1 MTMTITL
8 TNGGTTL
15 SLPPDLIWADE
26 LTWSAVAQS
35 TERGIF
41 GTLIIDAMARN
52 GGRPI
57 TLQGDGDSAWIDRG
71 TLRTLGAWAQTPGLR
86 MALDVRGEV
95 FSVVFDHG
103 PEEETRAI
111 AMSAVIDYSDK
122 QDGDYYCSLVLRFIE
137 ASEVL

>member
-1 MTMTITL
+1 MTITL

-86 MALDVRGEV
+86 MALEVRGEI
-95 FSVVFDHG
+95 FSVIFDHG

-137 ASEVL
+137 ASETL

>member
-1 MTMTITL
+1 MTITL

-41 GTLIIDAMARN
+41 GTLIVDAMARN

-86 MALDVRGEV
+86 MALDVRGEI
-95 FSVVFDHG
+95 FTVVFDHG

-137 ASEVL
+137 ASETL

>member
-1 MTMTITL
+1 MSITL

-26 LTWSAVAQS
+26 LTWSAVSQS

-41 GTLIIDAMARN
+41 VTLIVDAMNRN

-57 TLQGDGDSAWIDRG
+57 ILQGDGDSAWIDRG

-86 MALDVRGEV
+86 MALDVRGEI
-95 FSVVFDHG
+95 FTVVFDHG

-137 ASEVL
+137 ASETL

>member
-1 MTMTITL
+1 MTITL

-86 MALDVRGEV
+86 MALDVRGEI
-95 FSVVFDHG
+95 FSVIFDHG

-137 ASEVL
+137 ASETL

>member
-1 MTMTITL
+1 MTITL

-95 FSVVFDHG
+95 FSVVFDHR

-137 ASEVL
+137 ASETL

>member
-1 MTMTITL
+1 MTITL

-41 GTLIIDAMARN
+41 GTLIVDAMARN

-86 MALDVRGEV
+86 MALDVRGEI
-95 FSVVFDHG
+95 FSVIFDHG

-137 ASEVL
+137 ASEIL

>member
-1 MTMTITL
+1 MTITL

-137 ASEVL
+137 ASEIL

>member
-1 MTMTITL
+1 MTITL

-111 AMSAVIDYSDK
+111 AMSAVIEYSDK

-137 ASEVL
+137 ASEIL

>member
-1 MTMTITL
+1 MTITL
-8 TNGGTTL
+8 TNSGTTL

-86 MALDVRGEV
+86 MALDVRGEI
-95 FSVVFDHG
+95 FSVIFDHG

-137 ASEVL
+137 ASETL

>member
-1 MTMTITL
+1 MTITL

-86 MALDVRGEV
+86 MALDVRGEIC
-95 FSVVFDHG
+95 SVIFDHG

>member
-1 MTMTITL
+1 MSITL

-57 TLQGDGDSAWIDRG
+57 TLQGDGDSAWIDRR

-86 MALDVRGEV
+86 MALDVRGEI
-95 FSVVFDHG
+95 FTVVFDHG

-137 ASEVL
+137 ASETL

>member
-1 MTMTITL
+1 MTITL

-86 MALDVRGEV
+86 MALDVRDEI
-95 FSVVFDHG
+95 FTMVFDHG

-137 ASEVL
+137 ASETL

>member
-1 MTMTITL
+1 MTITL

-35 TERGIF
+35 TERGIL

-86 MALDVRGEV
+86 MALDVRGEI
-95 FSVVFDHG
+95 FTVVFDHG

-137 ASEVL
+137 ASETL

>member
-1 MTMTITL
+1 MTITL

-86 MALDVRGEV
+86 MALDVRGEI
-95 FSVVFDHG
+95 FTVVFDHG

-137 ASEVL
+137 ESEIL

>member
-1 MTMTITL
+1 MTITL

-35 TERGIF
+35 TERGVF
-41 GTLIIDAMARN
+41 GTLIVDAMARN

-71 TLRTLGAWAQTPGLR
+71 TLRALGAWARTPGLR
-86 MALDVRGEV
+86 MALEVRGEA

-103 PEEETRAI
+103 AEEETRAI

-137 ASEVL
+137 ASEIL

>member
-1 MTMTITL
+1 MTITL

-57 TLQGDGDSAWIDRG
+57 TLQGDGDSAWIDRR

-86 MALDVRGEV
+86 MALDVRGEI
-95 FSVVFDHG
+95 FTVVFDHG

-137 ASEVL
+137 ASEIL

>member
-1 MTMTITL
+1 MTITL

-86 MALDVRGEV
+86 MALDVRGEI
-95 FSVVFDHG
+95 FTVVFDHG

-111 AMSAVIDYSDK
+111 AMSAVIEYSDK

-137 ASEVL
+137 ASEIL

>member
-1 MTMTITL
+1 MTITL

-41 GTLIIDAMARN
+41 GILIIDAMARN

-86 MALDVRGEV
+86 MALDVRGEI
-95 FSVVFDHG
+95 FTVVFDHG

-137 ASEVL
+137 ASETL

>member
-1 MTMTITL
+1 MSITL

-71 TLRTLGAWAQTPGLR
+71 TLRTLGAWAHTPGLR
-86 MALDVRGEV
+86 MALDVRGEI
-95 FSVVFDHG
+95 FSVIFDHG
-103 PEEETRAI
+103 SEEETRAI

-137 ASEVL
+137 ASETL

>member
-1 MTMTITL
+1 MTITL

-35 TERGIF
+35 TERGIL

-86 MALDVRGEV
+86 MALDVRGEI
-95 FSVVFDHG
+95 FTVVFDHG

-137 ASEVL
+137 ASEIL

>member
-1 MTMTITL
+1 MTITL

-41 GTLIIDAMARN
+41 GTLIVDAMARN

-71 TLRTLGAWAQTPGLR
+71 TLRTLGAWARTPGLR
-86 MALDVRGEV
+86 MALDVRGEA

-103 PEEETRAI
+103 AEEETRAI

-137 ASEVL
+137 ASEIL

>member
-1 MTMTITL
+1 MSITL

-41 GTLIIDAMARN
+41 GALIIDAMARN

-71 TLRTLGAWAQTPGLR
+71 TLRMLGAWAQTPGLR
-86 MALDVRGEV
+86 MALDVRGEI
-95 FSVVFDHG
+95 FTVVFDHG

-137 ASEVL
+137 ASETL

>member
-1 MTMTITL
+1 MTITL

-86 MALDVRGEV
+86 MALDVRGEI
-95 FSVVFDHG
+95 FTVVFDHG

-111 AMSAVIDYSDK
+111 AMSAVIEYSDK

-137 ASEVL
+137 ASETL

>member
-1 MTMTITL
+1 MTITL

-57 TLQGDGDSAWIDRG
+57 TLQEDGDSAWIDRG

-86 MALDVRGEV
+86 MALDVRGEI
-95 FSVVFDHG
+95 FTVVFDHG

-137 ASEVL
+137 ASEIL

>member
-1 MTMTITL
+1 MTITL

-41 GTLIIDAMARN
+41 GTLIVDAMARN

-86 MALDVRGEV
+86 MALDVRGEI
-95 FSVVFDHG
+95 FTVVFDHG

-137 ASEVL
+137 ASEIL

>member
-1 MTMTITL
+1 MTITL

-35 TERGIF
+35 SERGIF

-57 TLQGDGDSAWIDRG
+57 TLQGDGDSAWIDRR

-86 MALDVRGEV
+86 MALDVRGEI
-95 FSVVFDHG
+95 FTVVFDHG
-103 PEEETRAI
+103 EEEESRA
-111 AMSAVIDYSDK
+111 MGMTAVIDYADK
-122 QDGDYYCSLVLRFIE
+122 EDGDYYCSLVLRFIE

>member
-1 MTMTITL
+1 MTITL

-86 MALDVRGEV
+86 MALDVRGEIC
-95 FSVVFDHG
+95 SVIFDHG

-137 ASEVL
+137 ASETL

>member
-1 MTMTITL
+1 MTITL

-15 SLPPDLIWADE
+15 LLPPDLIWADE

-41 GTLIIDAMARN
+41 GTLIVDAMARN

-86 MALDVRGEV
+86 MALDVRGEI
-95 FSVVFDHG
+95 FTVVFDHG

-137 ASEVL
+137 ASEIL

>member
-1 MTMTITL
+1 MSISL
-8 TNGGTTL
+8 TNGATAL
-15 SLPPDLIWADE
+15 QLPDDLIWTDE

-71 TLRTLGAWAQTPGLR
+71 TLRALKAWADVPGLR
-86 MALDVRGEV
+86 MALDVRGDQ
-95 FSVVFDHG
+95 FTVVFDHG
-103 PEEETRAI
+103 GEEASRAI
-111 AMSAVIDYSDK
+111 AMAALIEYSDK
-122 QDGDYYCSLVLRFIE
+122 NDDDYYCSLVLRFLE
-137 ASEVL
+137 ASETL

>member
-1 MTMTITL
+1 MTITL

-41 GTLIIDAMARN
+41 GTLIVDAMARN

-71 TLRTLGAWAQTPGLR
+71 TLRALGAWARTPGLR
-86 MALDVRGEV
+86 MALDVRGEA

-103 PEEETRAI
+103 AEEETRAI

-137 ASEVL
+137 ASEIL

>member
-1 MTMTITL
+1 MTITL

-41 GTLIIDAMARN
+41 GTLIVDAMARN

-86 MALDVRGEV
+86 MALDVRGEIC
-95 FSVVFDHG
+95 SVIFDHG

-137 ASEVL
+137 ASETL

>member
-1 MTMTITL
+1 MTITL

-15 SLPPDLIWADE
+15 LLPPDLIWADE

-86 MALDVRGEV
+86 MALDVRGEI
-95 FSVVFDHG
+95 FTVVFDHG

-137 ASEVL
+137 ASEIL

>member
-1 MTMTITL
+1 MTITL

-35 TERGIF
+35 AERGIF

-86 MALDVRGEV
+86 MALDVRGEI
-95 FSVVFDHG
+95 FTVVFDHG
-103 PEEETRAI
+103 PEEEMRAI

-137 ASEVL
+137 ASEIL

>member
-1 MTMTITL
+1 MTITL

-15 SLPPDLIWADE
+15 LLPPDLIWADE

-111 AMSAVIDYSDK
+111 AMSAVIDYS
-122 QDGDYYCSLVLRFIE
+122 
-137 ASEVL
+137 

>member
-1 MTMTITL
+1 MTITL

-86 MALDVRGEV
+86 MALDVRGEI
-95 FSVVFDHG
+95 FTVVFDHG